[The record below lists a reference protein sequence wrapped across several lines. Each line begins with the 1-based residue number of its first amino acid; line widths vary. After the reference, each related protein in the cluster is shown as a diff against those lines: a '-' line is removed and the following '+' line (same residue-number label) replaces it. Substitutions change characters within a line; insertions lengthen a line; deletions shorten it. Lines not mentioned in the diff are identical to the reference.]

1 VRTRDRI
8 LETARNL
15 FNDEGLAQVSTNRI
29 ATELDISPGNL
40 HYHFKKKEVLVAW
53 LLRRLTESLR
63 PFADSHE
70 SVEAIEDLWMTMHLA
85 LEVIDQYRFIL
96 RDVDFLV
103 REYPALVVPLREL
116 VGRRIAAM
124 RAVLEKLRGLQVIDA
139 TDEQLT
145 ALVLQAVLANT
156 AWHSFENLLPVGAR
170 GSVSG
175 TRAVAYHLL
184 VMLSPYV
191 NEASRPYLDYLRGR
205 YAT

>member
-1 VRTRDRI
+1 MRTRDRI

-175 TRAVAYHLL
+175 TRPVAYHLL

>member
-1 VRTRDRI
+1 
-8 LETARNL
+8 
-15 FNDEGLAQVSTNRI
+15 
-29 ATELDISPGNL
+29 
-40 HYHFKKKEVLVAW
+40 
-53 LLRRLTESLR
+53 
-63 PFADSHE
+63 
-70 SVEAIEDLWMTMHLA
+70 M
-85 LEVIDQYRFIL
+85 IDQYRFIL

>member
-1 VRTRDRI
+1 MSQAEPRYR
-8 LETARNL
+8 L
-15 FNDEGLAQVSTNRI
+15 I
-29 ATELDISPGNL
+29 AC
-40 HYHFKKKEVLVAW
+40 EVL
-53 LLRRLTESLR
+53 
-63 PFADSHE
+63 
-70 SVEAIEDLWMTMHLA
+70 
-85 LEVIDQYRFIL
+85 
-96 RDVDFLV
+96 
-103 REYPALVVPLREL
+103 LRECAL
-116 VGRRIAAM
+116 AIAASP
-124 RAVLEKLRGLQVIDA
+124 AIVDPEFLPKGLHDIGEAGMSSRLQQVIDA

>member
-1 VRTRDRI
+1 MRTRDRI
-8 LETARNL
+8 LEAARTL

-40 HYHFKKKEVLVAW
+40 HYHFKKKEDLVGW

-156 AWHSFENLLPVGAR
+156 AWHSFENLLPVGAQ